1 MFWVSLRQSIVTPL
15 ARNDQGHSPGPLVSP
30 HPDFH
35 PFGASVVSGLALVVL
50 PMIVRYTS
58 VRTIRELGKEEIYYL
73 QDLEEGAWHA

>member
-1 MFWVSLRQSIVTPL
+1 MTPL

-50 PMIVRYTS
+50 TMIVRYTS
-58 VRTIRELGKEEIYYL
+58 VSTIRELGKEEIYYL